1 MDIYTIFLSFFIVTS
16 FAIFCNFL
24 VTWLRIDLINVYI
37 KLIIVSNDLIKLL
50 TFWIWSRKD
59 ARGRMSCGTCL
70 YFECVVHISAKR
82 VHVYTYVRVFV
93 CVRARACVAICVYG
107 VIYYEYALFGTFQS
121 INMNF
126 QYHDNENF
134 IKKLCIIQI
143 SVQRMSEW
151 VKKKTKTTSENEML
165 SYSVPAGSKPCS
177 EISSFGGINEKKEVA
192 QEENRLLYSFTWISY
207 ARIHVTYQTF
217 FFLK

>member
-93 CVRARACVAICVYG
+93 CVRARACVAICVHG
-107 VIYYEYALFGTFQS
+107 VIYYEYALFGTFQF

-126 QYHDNENF
+126 QRHDNENF
-134 IKKLCIIQI
+134 IKKVCIIQI

-151 VKKKTKTTSENEML
+151 VKKKRQKQQARTK
-165 SYSVPAGSKPCS
+165 C
-177 EISSFGGINEKKEVA
+177 
-192 QEENRLLYSFTWISY
+192 
-207 ARIHVTYQTF
+207 
-217 FFLK
+217 